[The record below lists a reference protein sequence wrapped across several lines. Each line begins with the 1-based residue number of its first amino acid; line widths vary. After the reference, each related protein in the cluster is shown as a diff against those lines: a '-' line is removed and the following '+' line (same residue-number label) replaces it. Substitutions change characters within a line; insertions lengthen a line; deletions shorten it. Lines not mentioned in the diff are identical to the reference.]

1 MLVITYDKTDVILT
15 PRHHFDSVWEEAWLE
30 DDFAKRAIKD
40 IDKTTVLSP
49 HCLESSVLGQIPP
62 TDLSRGVKTVL
73 LVKNQPEFVFNGSA
87 CGDNCAKWLLEA
99 TKGREQRVFF
109 EHIMNF
115 DDCDDIE
122 IKFEV
127 TGQIAR
133 SAKEYVSIVADLI
146 ANRKIPW

>member
-1 MLVITYDKTDVILT
+1 MLVITYDKTDAILL
-15 PRHHFDSVWEEAWLE
+15 PNIHFDAVWEEEWLE
-30 DDFAKRAIKD
+30 DDFARRAIED
-40 IDKTTVLSP
+40 IDNTVVLAP
-49 HCLESSVLGQIPP
+49 HCMESPVLGQIPP
-62 TDLSRGVKTVL
+62 TYLSGGVKTVL
-73 LVKNQPEFVFNGSA
+73 LVKNQPEYIFNGSA

-133 SAKEYVSIVADLI
+133 SAKEYVSIAADLI
-146 ANRKIPW
+146 ASRKIPW